1 MKKLLKSLARQRRAR
16 RSSSEY
22 SPNLHV
28 ETLEPRVLLAA
39 DLAADTYQI
48 DADSVLTATG
58 GAPVSAEILA
68 LQPLLYYRF
77 DEATGAL
84 VANNLGSAGNAA
96 DLTLAGVAT
105 GVDGQINTAVQ
116 FDDPADNAEA
126 VGYKA
131 APLAGA
137 NARTFMAWIKTDA
150 TNGTIVSYGT
160 AALGQRMTLWV
171 NAAGNLRVE
180 VSGGGLDGN
189 TVLTDGQ
196 WHHVA
201 FTWDP
206 ADGNTINTGKLYV
219 NGVAETLT
227 AGAAQAVNTGTAE
240 DLEIGHDW
248 FATRPFVGEIDEV
261 AAFTRALSAAE
272 IASIYQSSTSQ
283 SVLANDFIETRELV
297 NVSLGRNAT
306 QSSILGANPASN
318 GVDGNPANFNHT
330 NSGNDDPWW
339 QVQLDGPEAI
349 SYIKLV
355 TRAAWELR
363 HDTFRISIWSGD
375 PQNGGTEVWGWDYDR
390 AVSGPIPYD
399 FILDVESL
407 NGSAVVGDYVRFQ
420 LLDANTTADN
430 QEFVQI
436 AEMSVWAYRTAPVLV
451 NVAAG
456 QSATQSS
463 VYQNNVATYGPQTA
477 VDGNLSNFNHTVVDT
492 NVDHWWQVQLAQDES
507 ISQIVLR
514 TRPGFQYRHYE
525 FRISIWD
532 GDPENGGTEIWGF
545 DYDTDVSGN
554 VPLKLVIDI
563 EALNG
568 GPVVGNY
575 VRMDLPNYPDATTK
589 NETIQIAELQV
600 LAYRNLGIGTIET
613 VTSGSQDPVPAGTPI
628 LTDQG
633 GTLIVNAD
641 GSFSYDPNGAFDHL
655 LPGETAT
662 ETFEYTLT
670 EPKPVIEVTFDET
683 DGIPTDSVGG
693 TPITVNS
700 SPTSTS
706 GLFGNA
712 LRLDGVDDYVDLD
725 VSGAGLNAGSLSV
738 SVWVRNLGG
747 DWKDLWAFQTD
758 AGSFAAEITSSGTMA
773 GYVFGTVPGARSG
786 STSSQSVR
794 GDRWQLVTY
803 TFDAANQAARIYIN
817 GQLRAEVI
825 WTATAAIQGMRIGND
840 YRNETR
846 HISGSLDQFQVFDR
860 ALTATEIEHMAQLAL
875 EDGLVYYAPLDE
887 ANSATSDGSGSGITG
902 LPGTGVTQGVDGRVG
917 LAANFAAGNDGINL
931 GQPDSLDDLS
941 DNFSFSTWV
950 KVDAYGG
957 VQRFLSSDRSA
968 GAFGWGVGLNGTAGL
983 RFTSYGVLDYNV
995 NVTLPAV
1002 DTWFQVG
1009 MVMSD
1014 ADVTFYVNGEA
1025 VGTVAHGT
1033 PAGVNGGANNNW
1045 LIGRAGATG
1054 TGAPT
1059 EQFQGSLDELA
1070 VWDRT
1075 LSAADMQA
1083 LYQAGLAEQ
1092 SLLSSVALG
1101 NGLVYYA
1108 PLDEPTRATSDGS
1121 GSGITGLPGTG
1132 VTQGVDGQVDLGATF
1147 AAGNDGINLG
1157 QPNALDDLRDN
1168 FSFSTWVK
1176 VDAYGGV
1183 QRFLSSDRSA
1193 GNFGW
1198 GVGLNG
1204 TAGLRFTSY
1213 GVLDY
1218 NVNVALPAT
1227 GTWFHV
1233 GMVMSDADVTFF
1245 VNGEAVGTVTHGTPA
1260 AVNAAANN
1268 NWLIGRSGAT
1278 GTGNPLEHFQGTL
1291 DELAVWNRELSAA
1304 DFRSLYQKG
1313 LAELNLL
1320 TPDPQTVTITIDG
1333 VDDPPTDLIFT
1344 VNDTSGQVVTSV
1356 LEGQTIS
1363 VNGSFTDPDP
1373 QPVTLTVDWGNGDTS
1388 VIVLAAGERI
1398 FSVSYVYQ
1406 DDYPAPLTVTVT
1418 VDDGTNTD
1426 TESTTLNVEN
1436 APTDLSGLSVTSVN
1450 EGGFAVLSGTV
1461 QDAGGNETIELTIN
1475 WSDPSAPGSQT
1486 LTLGAAAINTA
1497 GVTWDPTTRQLTVTH
1512 QYFDDM
1518 PSGTSADT
1526 YSVIV
1531 IADDGTDVETVT
1543 LFSTVTNLP
1552 PEFTSVTLSS
1562 SAAVIGQPIQLEAI
1576 LADAGRGA
1584 NEPLSFTIDWGDG
1597 TVFSGML
1604 GGSTS
1609 GANGSADQINTSY
1622 VAGTASSAA
1631 SGSLTASH
1639 AYTALAPA
1647 AGFVIT
1653 VTITDDDGGVITQT
1667 LTLGVQSAALINDPF
1682 SPGQQALAIGGTEG
1696 NDRFV
1701 LQQFADGSIRV
1712 LQGNGTFGAMTV
1724 VGTFNP
1730 DQRVFIF
1737 AGGGHDSVD
1746 ASSVTRD
1753 VIMLGGDGND
1763 SLLGGRGND
1772 VIIGGA
1778 GNDLVNGGLGGNDII
1793 IAGTGS
1799 DTLLDGTPIGAPAD
1813 TDLLVSGSMDGET
1826 DLATLRDLYFT
1837 WTGGG
1842 MPSLAS
1848 VSDDL
1853 TPDTIR
1859 SQRGED
1865 SIAAGVGD
1873 TIVRPDGSVTVVDT
1887 PSSSS
1892 TEAPPIHNNPT
1903 AVITAAGQGGLV
1915 QVQNSTTGEVLWSRT
1930 YFANSQ
1936 GTTVASGDV
1945 DGDGNDDVIIGSGS
1959 GVTAEIVVINGIT
1972 GEEIARYQPFGGFQ
1986 GGVFGAVGDIDH
1998 DGYADIIVGA
2008 GAGGGP
2014 HVKVISGQTGA
2025 ELMSFFAYAPG
2036 FTGGVRVAAGDVDND
2051 GHADVITAAG
2061 AGGGPHVRVIS
2072 GQTGS
2077 ELFGFFAYESG
2088 FAGGVFVASGDVN
2101 DDGHADIITGA
2112 GAGGGPHVQVFS
2124 GQDLTVLQSFFAY
2137 DPAFAGG
2144 VDVGATD
2151 SNMDGHADII
2161 TAAGPGGGPHVKVID
2176 GDTGSTMASFFA
2188 FNPDF
2193 SGGVRVTAAL
2203 GPTGSPLRSSLAATS
2218 GGSFVS
2224 SQMLAEA
2231 QLSALTLWQSAGIST
2246 EELTTLKS
2254 VPVVI
2259 TDLPGEL
2266 LGLSNPRRI
2275 WIDETAAGYGWGDD
2289 GFDLT
2294 TVLAH
2299 EYGHLL
2305 GRPDL
2310 DAIVDDLM
2318 AAELA
2323 PGTVRLPRVE

>member
-1 MKKLLKSLARQRRAR
+1 M
-16 RSSSEY
+16 
-22 SPNLHV
+22 
-28 ETLEPRVLLAA
+28 A
-39 DLAADTYQI
+39 DSYQI
-48 DADSVLTATG
+48 DADSVLNASG
-58 GAPVSAEILA
+58 SAPVSAEVLA

-77 DEATGAL
+77 DEAAGSLIAD
-84 VANNLGSAGNAA
+84 NLGSAGDAA
-96 DLTLAGVAT
+96 DLTLT
-105 GVDGQINTAVQ
+105 GVTTGVEGQINSAVQ
-116 FDDPADNAEA
+116 FDAPADNAEA

-137 NARTFMAWIKTDA
+137 NARTFMAWIKTEA
-150 TNGTIVSYGT
+150 GNATIVSYGSNT
-160 AALGQRMTLWV
+160 LGQRLTLWV

-206 ADGNTINTGKLYV
+206 TDGNTINTGKLYV
-219 NGVAETLT
+219 DGVAETLT
-227 AGAAQAVNTGTAE
+227 AGGTQAVNTGTAE

-248 FATRPFVGEIDEV
+248 FTTRPFVGEIDEV

-283 SVLANDFIETRELV
+283 SVLANDFIETRDLV

-306 QSSILGANPASN
+306 QSSNLGANPASN
-318 GVDGNPANFNHT
+318 AVDGNPANFNHT
-330 NSGNDDPWW
+330 NTGNDDPWW

-355 TRAAWELR
+355 TRAGWESR

-375 PQNGGTEVWGWDYDR
+375 PQNGGTEVWGWNYDR
-390 AVSGPIPYD
+390 AVSGAIPYD
-399 FILDVESL
+399 FILDVEGL
-407 NGSAVVGDYVRFQ
+407 NGSAVVGNYVRFQ
-420 LLDANTTADN
+420 LFDADTTADA

-436 AEMSVWAYRTAPVLV
+436 AEMSVWAYRTTPVLV
-451 NVAAG
+451 NVATG
-456 QSATQSS
+456 QTATQST
-463 VYQNNVATYGPQTA
+463 VYQNNVAAYGPQTA
-477 VDGNLSNFNHTVVDT
+477 VDGVLSNFNHSNVDT
-492 NVDHWWQVQLAQDES
+492 NVDHWWQVELAQDES
-507 ISQIVLR
+507 ISQIVLW

-545 DYDTDVSGN
+545 DYDADISGN
-554 VPLKLVIDI
+554 VPLKLVIDV
-563 EALNG
+563 EALAG
-568 GPVVGNY
+568 SAIVGNY

-589 NETIQIAELQV
+589 NESLQIAELQV
-600 LAYRNLGIGTIET
+600 LAYRNLGLGTIDT
-613 VTSGSQDPVPAGTPI
+613 VTSGSQSPVPAGTPI

-655 LPGETAT
+655 LPGETGT

-670 EPKPVIEVTFDET
+670 EPKPVIELAFDET
-683 DGIPTDSVGG
+683 NGIPTDSVGG
-693 TPITVNS
+693 SPITVNS
-700 SPTSTS
+700 SPTSVS

-725 VSGAGLNAGSLSV
+725 VSAAGLNTGSLTV
-738 SVWVRNLGG
+738 SVWVRNMTSS
-747 DWKDLWAFQTD
+747 WKDLWAFQTD

-773 GYVFGTVPGARSG
+773 GYVFGSVPGSRSG
-786 STSSQSVR
+786 SISVQSVR

-817 GQLRAEVI
+817 GQLGAEVV

-840 YRNETR
+840 YRNEAR
-846 HISGSLDQFQVFDR
+846 HISGLVDQFQVFDR
-860 ALTATEIEHMAQLAL
+860 ALTATEIEQMTQLSFD
-875 EDGLVYYAPLDE
+875 DGLVYYAPLDE
-887 ANSATSDGSGSGITG
+887 AGSPTIDGSGSGITG
-902 LPGTGVTQGVDGRVG
+902 MPGTGVTQGVDGQVG
-917 LAANFAAGNDGINL
+917 SAANFAAGNDGIDL
-931 GQPDSLDDLS
+931 GQPNELDDLS

-995 NVTLPAV
+995 NVALPAV
-1002 DTWFQVG
+1002 GTWFQVG

-1014 ADVTFYVNGEA
+1014 ADITFFVNGEA

-1033 PAGVNGGANNNW
+1033 PAQVNAGANNNW
-1045 LIGRAGATG
+1045 FIGRAGVTG
-1054 TGAPT
+1054 TGTPT

-1075 LSAADMQA
+1075 LSTADMQA

-1092 SLLSSVALG
+1092 SLTASGTLAD
-1101 NGLVYYA
+1101 GLVYYV
-1108 PLDEPTRATSDGS
+1108 PLDEASRATIDGS
-1121 GSGITGLPGTG
+1121 GSGITGMPGTG
-1132 VTQGVDGQVDLGATF
+1132 VTQGVDGQVSLGTNF

-1157 QPNALDDLRDN
+1157 KPDALDDLRDN

-1218 NVNVALPAT
+1218 NINTTLPAT
-1227 GTWFHV
+1227 GEWFHV

-1245 VNGEAVGTVTHGTPA
+1245 VNGEAVGTVAHGTPA
-1260 AVNAAANN
+1260 AVNASVNN

-1278 GTGNPLEHFQGTL
+1278 GTGNPLEQFQGTL

-1304 DFRSLYQKG
+1304 DFQALYQKG
-1313 LAELNLL
+1313 LAELGLL
-1320 TPDPQTVTITIDG
+1320 TPAPQTVTIIVDG
-1333 VDDPPTDLIFT
+1333 VDDPPTDLAFT
-1344 VNDTSGQVVTSV
+1344 VNDTSGQIVSTIQ
-1356 LEGQTIS
+1356 EGQTIS

-1388 VIVLAAGERI
+1388 LIVLASGERI

-1406 DDYPAPLTVTVT
+1406 DDYPAPLTITVT

-1450 EGGFAVLSGTV
+1450 EGGFAVLSGTI
-1461 QDAGGNETIELTIN
+1461 QDAGVNDIIELTIN
-1475 WSDPSAPGSQT
+1475 WSDPLAPGSQT
-1486 LTLGAAAINTA
+1486 LTLGNTAINTG

-1518 PSGTSADT
+1518 PSGTSSDT
-1526 YSVIV
+1526 YPVV
-1531 IADDGTDVETVT
+1531 VMADDGADIETVT
-1543 LFSTVTNLP
+1543 LFSTVTNLA
-1552 PEFTSVTLSS
+1552 PEFISITVSS
-1562 SAAVIGQPIQLEAI
+1562 TGAVVNQPIQLDAI
-1576 LADAGRGA
+1576 IADAGRGA
-1584 NEPLSFTIDWGDG
+1584 NEPLGFTIDWGDG
-1597 TVFSGML
+1597 TVFSGTL
-1604 GGSTS
+1604 GGSNS
-1609 GANGSADQINTSY
+1609 GATGSLDQIATTY
-1622 VAGTASSAA
+1622 AAGTALAAA
-1631 SGSLTASH
+1631 SGTLTASH
-1639 AYTALAPA
+1639 AYTAFAPA
-1647 AGFVIT
+1647 TGFVIT
-1653 VTITDDDGGVITQT
+1653 VTLTDDDGGVTTQT
-1667 LTLGVQSAALINDPF
+1667 FTIGVQGAALIDDPF

-1701 LQQFADGSIRV
+1701 LQEFADGTIRV
-1712 LQGNGTFGAMTV
+1712 LQGSNSFGAMSV

-1730 DQRVFIF
+1730 DQRVLIF
-1737 AGGGHDSVD
+1737 AGGGGDSVD

-1753 VIMLGGDGND
+1753 VIMFGGDGND

-1772 VIIGGA
+1772 VIVGGA
-1778 GNDLVNGGLGGNDII
+1778 GNDLLNGGPGGNDII
-1793 IAGTGS
+1793 IAGTGG
-1799 DTLLDGTPIGAPAD
+1799 DTLVDGSPIATVPD
-1813 TDLLVSGSMDGET
+1813 TDLLISGSMAGET

-1842 MPSLAS
+1842 TPNLAS

-1853 TPDTIR
+1853 TSDVIR
-1859 SQRGED
+1859 SQRGQD
-1865 SIAAGVGD
+1865 TIVPGVGD
-1873 TIVRPDGSVTVVDT
+1873 TVIGPDGQVTVVD
-1887 PSSSS
+1887 SSSSSPS

-1903 AVITAAGQGGLV
+1903 AVIAAAGQGGLV
-1915 QVQNSTTGEVLWSRT
+1915 QVQDSTTGEVLWSRT

-1945 DGDGNDDVIIGSGS
+1945 DGDGNDDVVIGSGS
-1959 GVTAEIVVINGIT
+1959 GITAEVVVIDGIT

-1986 GGVFGAVGDIDH
+1986 GGVFVAVGDIDN

-2025 ELMSFFAYAPG
+2025 ALMSFFAYAPG

-2061 AGGGPHVRVIS
+2061 TGGGPHVRVIS

-2077 ELFGFFAYESG
+2077 ELLSFFAYDAG

-2101 DDGHADIITGA
+2101 DDGFADIITGA
-2112 GAGGGPHVQVFS
+2112 GAGGGPHVKVFS
-2124 GQDLTVLQSFFAY
+2124 GQDLTLLQSFFAY

-2151 SNMDGHADII
+2151 ANMDGHADII
-2161 TAAGPGGGPHVKVID
+2161 TAAGPGGGPHVKIFN
-2176 GDTGSTMASFFA
+2176 GDSGAEMASYFA

-2193 SGGVRVTAAL
+2193 SGGVRVTAAM
-2203 GPTGSPLRSSLAATS
+2203 GPTGSPLRSSLAATP
-2218 GGSFVS
+2218 GGSSIS

-2231 QLSALTLWQSAGIST
+2231 KLSALTLWQSAGIST
-2246 EELTTLKS
+2246 DELSTLKS

-2299 EYGHLL
+2299 EFGHLL

-2310 DAIVDDLM
+2310 DRIVDDLM

-2323 PGTVRLPRVE
+2323 PGTVRLPRSE